1 MYSDIEDLIE
11 SQPADKTMHEW
22 EQSTTEAEHIIKP
35 LTVEGQT
42 VPDSF
47 MGSGTTV
54 EAAIKL
60 VENPLELKT
69 IKNIFQ
75 TQTLRHIKP
84 LTVECQIVLD
94 PFMGY
99 GTNGIRSLKLNRK
112 FIGIETDK
120 EHYSR
125 ADSKIIRHL
134 LNLEFKIFSLF
145 ALKYPYFL

>member
-1 MYSDIEDLIE
+1 MKFRSRSNYDSDIEDLIE
-11 SQPADKTMHEW
+11 SQPVDKTMHEW
-22 EQSTTEAEHIIKP
+22 EQSTIEAEHIIK
-35 LTVEGQT
+35 T
-42 VPDSF
+42 
-47 MGSGTTV
+47 
-54 EAAIKL
+54 
-60 VENPLELKT
+60 
-69 IKNIFQ
+69 
-75 TQTLRHIKP
+75 

-99 GTNGIRSLKLNRK
+99 GIVALKLDRK

-125 ADSKIIRHL
+125 ADSKIIRHP